1 MSVVLMYHAL
11 YLGSDTS
18 SIDPEDLP
26 YAVSEAE
33 FAAQMQCLAVRQTG
47 LFRVGEQP

>member
-11 YLGSDTS
+11 YRGSDTS

-33 FAAQMQCLAVRQTG
+33 FAAQM
-47 LFRVGEQP
+47 